1 MATCQIKWRLFH
13 ALDHQGKKSRL
24 LWYLHST
31 AFPIYKLCSEAVHT
45 SPPIIL
51 LLLSHQ
57 LHHPSKTPINIVFII
72 TPSTLPFSKRSTIK
86 GRINHYPTPVC
97 LLASQSKTN
106 SLLDTRIWVYRKK
119 NRHLAV
125 PASPLEA
132 IKNEICGIRCRC
144 RDIIKALVVA
154 ASDGW

>member
-1 MATCQIKWRLFH
+1 LITKERRASYFDICIPR
-13 ALDHQGKKSRL
+13 RL
-24 LWYLHST
+24 LFINSAQKQST
-31 AFPIYKLCSEAVHT
+31 PRHQLSYCC
-45 SPPIIL
+45 
-51 LLLSHQ
+51 LSHQ

-72 TPSTLPFSKRSTIK
+72 ARSTLPFSKRSTIK

-97 LLASQSKTN
+97 LLAAQSKTN
-106 SLLDTRIWVYRKK
+106 SLLDTRIWVYREE

-154 ASDGW
+154 ASNG